1 MKNSF
6 VLLIVTILILTAYPI
21 QASSVDVSGY
31 TNKGVYV
38 HGELDIDSD
47 GSVDG
52 YVYTN
57 NGKSIYVEGELESGG
72 IVEIDSDSRGGGGYE
87 LDID

>member
-1 MKNSF
+1 MKTF
-6 VLLIVTILILTAYPI
+6 FIILAVGIITLVAYPV

-31 TNKGVYV
+31 SDKGVYV
-38 HGELDIDSD
+38 HGELDVNSD

-52 YVYTN
+52 YVYTR
-57 NGKSIYVEGELESGG
+57 NGRSIHVEGELESGG
-72 IVEIDSDSRGGGGYE
+72 SVEIESDSWSGGGYE